1 MLPGWAGVQVLGV
14 EVQGERVRAL
24 GYPDLVGSAVVGDRV
39 LLNVT
44 ALERGLGTGGYALV
58 VALPDRPDAWP
69 RRAEGEPGHLVKGRY
84 APLQPMV
91 LGVDDPEG
99 EHHATLAQA
108 DDLGGMPVL
117 ATDLHSALPAV
128 LAGVRAERP
137 RARVAYVMTDGA
149 ALPLA
154 WSRTVAGLRE
164 AGWLASTVTAG
175 QAFGGDLEAVTV
187 HTALLAARHVVGA
200 DLAVV
205 IQGPGNLGTETRWGF
220 SGVAAGEALNA
231 AAVLG
236 GRPVAGLRVSQA
248 DARER
253 HRGLSHH
260 STTAFGRVLAHPA
273 DLPVPVLPPAQR
285 TASAADAPSG
295 HTGRAPDARSG
306 HTEPAPD
313 APSGHTGRAPDAR
326 SGHTEPA
333 PDAPSGQTGHAPDAP
348 SGHTGRV
355 GDSVALRECLALVHR
370 QARDLVRA
378 APHLEL
384 VEVATEDLPEAL
396 AQVPVPLSTMGR
408 GLGDDPAAFLTAAAA
423 GRYAARLVVDPS

>member
-1 MLPGWAGVQVLGV
+1 MITWREGEVRELLPGWAGVQVLGV
-14 EVQGERVRAL
+14 DVGDERVRAL

-69 RRAEGEPGHLVKGRY
+69 GRAAGEPGHLVKGRY

-99 EHHATLAQA
+99 EHHATLAHA
-108 DDLGGMPVL
+108 DDLEGMPVL

-128 LAGVRAERP
+128 LAGVRAQRP

-164 AGWLASTVTAG
+164 AGWLQSTITAG

-205 IQGPGNLGTETRWGF
+205 IQGPGNLGTDTRWGF

-236 GRPVAGLRVSQA
+236 GRPVACLRVSQA

-260 STTAFGRVLAHPA
+260 SATSFGRVLAHPA
-273 DLPVPVLPPAQR
+273 DLPVPVLGSDTPPADG
-285 TASAADAPSG
+285 ADLPSS
-295 HTGRAPDARSG
+295 RSG
-306 HTEPAPD
+306 RTPHT
-313 APSGHTGRAPDAR
+313 PSPR
-326 SGHTEPA
+326 
-333 PDAPSGQTGHAPDAP
+333 TGHAPDAP

-355 GDSVALRECLALVHR
+355 GDSVALRECLALVYR
-370 QARDLVRA
+370 QARDLVQA

-384 VEVATEDLPEAL
+384 VKVATEGLPEAL

-423 GRYAARLVVDPS
+423 GRHAARLVVDPS

>member
-1 MLPGWAGVQVLGV
+1 MITWREGEVRELLPGWAGAQVLGV
-14 EVQGERVRAL
+14 DVGGERVRAL
-24 GYPDLVGSAVVGDRV
+24 GYPDLVGSAVAGDRV
-39 LLNVT
+39 LLKVT

-69 RRAEGEPGHLVKGRY
+69 DRAAAEPGHLVKGRY

-137 RARVAYVMTDGA
+137 GARVAYVMTDGA
-149 ALPLA
+149 ALPMA

-164 AGWLASTVTAG
+164 AGWLASTITAG

-205 IQGPGNLGTETRWGF
+205 VQGPGNLGTDTRWGF

-248 DARER
+248 DARDR

-260 STTAFGRVLAHPA
+260 SATAFGRVLAHPA
-273 DLPVPVLPPAQR
+273 DLPVPVLPPAPSS
-285 TASAADAPSG
+285 TGAADPSAR
-295 HTGRAPDARSG
+295 TGRAADGSSPG
-306 HTEPAPD
+306 
-313 APSGHTGRAPDAR
+313 
-326 SGHTEPA
+326 
-333 PDAPSGQTGHAPDAP
+333 TGHGAGEP
-348 SGHTGRV
+348 
-355 GDSVALRECLALVHR
+355 ALRECLGLVHR
-370 QARDLVRA
+370 QARDLVA
-378 APHLEL
+378 TAPHLRL
-384 VEVATEDLPEAL
+384 VEVAAEGLPEAL

-408 GLGDDPAAFLTAAAA
+408 GLEDDPAAFLAAATA
-423 GRYAARLVVDPS
+423 GRHAARLVDGGG

>member
-1 MLPGWAGVQVLGV
+1 MITWREGEVRELLPGWAGVQVLGV
-14 EVQGERVRAL
+14 DVAGGRLRAL
-24 GYPDLVGSAVVGDRV
+24 GYPDLVGTARVGDRV

-58 VALPDRPDAWP
+58 VALPDRPDSWP
-69 RRAEGEPGHLVKGRY
+69 VRAGAEDEPGHLVKGRY
-84 APLQPMV
+84 SPLQPMV

-99 EHHATLAQA
+99 EHHAQLAQA

-128 LAGVRAERP
+128 LAGVRAQRP
-137 RARVAYVMTDGA
+137 GARVAYVMTDGA

-154 WSRTVAGLRE
+154 WSRTVAGLRD
-164 AGWLASTVTAG
+164 AGWLASTITAG

-187 HTALLAARHVVGA
+187 HTALLAAWHVVGA

-205 IQGPGNLGTETRWGF
+205 VQGPGNLGTDTRWGF

-260 STTAFGRVLAHPA
+260 SATAFGRVLAHPA
-273 DLPVPVLPPAQR
+273 DLPVPVLG
-285 TASAADAPSG
+285 SDAPG
-295 HTGRAPDARSG
+295 QGADLPLPRTGGAPDASSPR
-306 HTEPAPD
+306 
-313 APSGHTGRAPDAR
+313 TGD
-326 SGHTEPA
+326 
-333 PDAPSGQTGHAPDAP
+333 APDAP

-370 QARDLVRA
+370 QARDLVA
-378 APHLEL
+378 TAPHLAL
-384 VEVATEDLPEAL
+384 VEVATEGLAEAL
-396 AQVPVPLSTMGR
+396 AEVPVPLSTMGR
-408 GLGDDPAAFLTAAAA
+408 GLQDDPAAFLTAAAA
-423 GRYAARLVVDPS
+423 GRHAARLLDPAD

>member
-1 MLPGWAGVQVLGV
+1 MLPGWTGVQVLGV
-14 EVQGERVRAL
+14 DVGGERVRAL
-24 GYPDLVGSAVVGDRV
+24 GYPDLVGSAATGDRV

-69 RRAEGEPGHLVKGRY
+69 DRAAGEPGHLVKGRY

-108 DDLGGMPVL
+108 DDLEGMPVL

-128 LAGVRAERP
+128 LAGVRAQRP
-137 RARVAYVMTDGA
+137 AARVAYVMTDGA

-164 AGWLASTVTAG
+164 AGWLASTITAG

-205 IQGPGNLGTETRWGF
+205 IQGPGNLGTDTRWGF

-260 STTAFGRVLAHPA
+260 SATAFGRVLTHPA
-273 DLPVPVLPPAQR
+273 DLPVPVLAPPTGDAG
-285 TASAADAPSG
+285 AAETSFAGTGSPRDRSFPGTGDPAGAP
-295 HTGRAPDARSG
+295 
-306 HTEPAPD
+306 
-313 APSGHTGRAPDAR
+313 
-326 SGHTEPA
+326 
-333 PDAPSGQTGHAPDAP
+333 
-348 SGHTGRV
+348 
-355 GDSVALRECLALVHR
+355 ALRECLGLVHR
-370 QARDLVRA
+370 QARDLVAA
-378 APHLEL
+378 APHLRL
-384 VEVATEDLPEAL
+384 VELATEGLPDAL

-408 GLGDDPAAFLTAAAA
+408 GLEDDPAAFLAAAAA
-423 GRYAARLVVDPS
+423 GRHAARLLDGTA